1 MRARLTAWFVCS
13 VRQNR
18 FVEDEG
24 GQTLVEMSVSL
35 VLSVLALGFAMAL
48 AVGSFRALKVW
59 QGEAALVNAFE
70 QVSRTVDQN
79 LAAAVLVERTA
90 DSTWVLWNPGYR
102 GRADSVSGG
111 PAGGGAAGHKVVI
124 QSSRGSVTRNG
135 QSLNDSAVHAVVD
148 IIVLPHEPNLVQSTP
163 RIVRARVS
171 VRLGRR
177 TLESDGAVIV
187 RPSSAWDSP

>member
-1 MRARLTAWFVCS
+1 MRVRLSPRLAGF

-18 FVEDEG
+18 LVEDEG

-35 VLSVLALGFAMAL
+35 VLSVLSLGFAMAL

-59 QGEAALVNAFE
+59 QGETALVNAFE
-70 QVSRTVDQN
+70 QVSRTVDQD
-79 LAAAVLVERTA
+79 LAAAASVERTA
-90 DSTWVLWNPGYR
+90 DSTWVLR
-102 GRADSVSGG
+102 TGRADSVSGG
-111 PAGGGAAGHKVVI
+111 GAGREVVL
-124 QSSRGSVTRNG
+124 QSSRGNVIRNG
-135 QSLNDSAVHAVVD
+135 HPLSEAAVHAAVD
-148 IIVLPHEPNLVQSTP
+148 ISVSPHVSTLVQSTP